1 MNGHLGGLVNQAV
14 SLSQQIFPSA
24 STADYIDLLSWVMQ
38 HRPFPD
44 QNNLGAWL
52 VDATKPQEKQ
62 APGVFDHTY
71 AYNLDYQFSKKFDQA
86 QFTVG
91 GTYERIH
98 AKSEMTGTHTS
109 DNVAL
114 FAQYDHKLFDRLNLS
129 AGVRFEYYR
138 VDEHYREA
146 ETKLLGMKVPF
157 KPVFRAGLNYELGEY
172 SFLRA
177 SFGQGYRYPSVT
189 EKFILKDIGGMGAY
203 PNSQLKAEEGY
214 NAELGLKQG
223 YQFGPVKGFVDV
235 AGFYTRYKD
244 MIEFPL
250 RPLQQD
256 HLRLH
261 RRLV

>member
-1 MNGHLGGLVNQAV
+1 M
-14 SLSQQIFPSA
+14 
-24 STADYIDLLSWVMQ
+24 
-38 HRPFPD
+38 
-44 QNNLGAWL
+44 
-52 VDATKPQEKQ
+52 
-62 APGVFDHTY
+62 
-71 AYNLDYQFSKKFDQA
+71 
-86 QFTVG
+86 
-91 GTYERIH
+91 
-98 AKSEMTGTHTS
+98 
-109 DNVAL
+109 
-114 FAQYDHKLFDRLNLS
+114 
-129 AGVRFEYYR
+129 RFEYYR

-244 MIEFPL
+244 MIEFRFGL
-250 RPLQQD
+250 FNKTTFAYIGANQD
-256 HLRLH
+256 AMAVSHDLGIKNAMNFEATVCGTVAMSQKLNNSRSRWFDRIAENDVCADLWGGSLH
-261 RRLV
+261 HGYVDIQ